1 MKGFRFLN
9 KGYYCYPI
17 LLRYWRPLYPTL
29 NLVLLWHKRLI
40 KHCQPNSIDLLHHA
54 IICQRHLEW
63 IERKIKLQPLHKL
76 AIFLWPKLSQLPV
89 LTAADRSRVHE
100 DARAQI
106 SPKADDAEAGPW
118 GDLSG
123 EEPRATRRTPKALE
137 WEDEKEK
144 EDSAM
149 ENERHSRVVEGR
161 RIVFA

>member
-1 MKGFRFLN
+1 M
-9 KGYYCYPI
+9 
-17 LLRYWRPLYPTL
+17 
-29 NLVLLWHKRLI
+29 
-40 KHCQPNSIDLLHHA
+40 
-54 IICQRHLEW
+54 
-63 IERKIKLQPLHKL
+63 

-123 EEPRATRRTPKALE
+123 EEPRATRRTPNALE

-161 RIVFA
+161 RIVFVTSQAPPLCVKHSRYCSSSERNFSWANRREETNRSEYRYTYGTGLIFLPELPCPRTLEMP